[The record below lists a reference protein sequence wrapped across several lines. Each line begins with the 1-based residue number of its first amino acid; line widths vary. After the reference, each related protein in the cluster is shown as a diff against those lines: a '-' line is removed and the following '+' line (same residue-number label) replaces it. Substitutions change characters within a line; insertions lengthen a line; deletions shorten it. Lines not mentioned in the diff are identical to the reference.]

1 MSPVFTR
8 IMYTGISN
16 GKRKLEQ
23 QEEDGDEI
31 DSSLVVTLIVE
42 DVKIINWS
50 TKATKFCCQLRKMK
64 AKEVVL

>member
-1 MSPVFTR
+1 MSPVFTS

-31 DSSLVVTLIVE
+31 DSSLVVTFVVE
-42 DVKIINWS
+42 DVKTINWS
-50 TKATKFCCQLRKMK
+50 TKATKFCCQPSS
-64 AKEVVL
+64 